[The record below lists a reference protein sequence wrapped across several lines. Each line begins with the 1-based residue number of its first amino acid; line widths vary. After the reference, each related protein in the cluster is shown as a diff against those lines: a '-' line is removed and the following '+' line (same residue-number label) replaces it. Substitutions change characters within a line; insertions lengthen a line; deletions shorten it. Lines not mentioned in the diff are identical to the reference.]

1 MLLARINTNE
11 RAFYFLRSATYLK
24 HEHGTPMA
32 ITWQLNAP
40 LPGNL
45 YANFSTAVT

>member
-11 RAFYFLRSATYLK
+11 RAFYFLRRATYLK
-24 HEHGTPMA
+24 HELETPMA
-32 ITWQLNAP
+32 ITWQLNPP

-45 YANFSTAVT
+45 YANFATAVT